1 MRHQCAAVI
10 GLLAAALLA
19 PVSPSHAASADP
31 TGYWMKPDAE
41 RESKIQ
47 VFKCGKKKTNLCAKI
62 VWLKEPNDS
71 KGQPLH
77 DVRNENPSMRGR
89 SIKGLPIFTDLVP
102 SAPSTWTGKIYNPED
117 GHTYSATLTVV
128 SRKQILL
135 KGCKAWLLCGERIWY
150 RTAPPPEEI
159 APVVPP
165 AEGTQQIE
173 ASVTPGAPTPVAA
186 PAATEPA
193 SAPSTENAVANTS
206 IGAAEAKEMQA
217 MTAPQMPAAPSQAEA
232 ATVVPVAVTEPSA
245 PVTQQVASP
254 VEPPADVDA
263 GRGYGFLAVSAD
275 PGGKAPQSGED
286 VSSMMLMAKPIATET
301 AAPSSAQPTAKT
313 TIASPPVEPALLAKP
328 KEQPKPPITTAAAK
342 PAASPA
348 AKPAAAPAPKPAAT
362 PVAKPTATPA
372 AKPVATAAA
381 TPAPM
386 PETQGKPT
394 EQAAATPPDGETVE
408 TDGTDA
414 EAAETADASLVEPIP
429 LTRKQRRLLRKQQR
443 DLERAQQDPLLP
455 WLR

>member
-1 MRHQCAAVI
+1 MRHQCAAAI
-10 GLLAAALLA
+10 GLVTAALLA

-117 GHTYSATLTVV
+117 GHIYSATLTVV

-135 KGCKAWLLCGERIWY
+135 KGCKAWLLCGERVWY

-159 APVVPP
+159 APVAPP

-173 ASVTPGAPTPVAA
+173 ASVTPAA
-186 PAATEPA
+186 PASAAAAAAAEPA
-193 SAPSTENAVANTS
+193 SAPSTEKRSPTRQPPPPR
-206 IGAAEAKEMQA
+206 AKEMQA
-217 MTAPQMPAAPSQAEA
+217 MTAPQMPASPSQAEA

-301 AAPSSAQPTAKT
+301 AAPSSAQPAAKT
-313 TIASPPVEPALLAKP
+313 TSVTPPAEPAPLAKP
-328 KEQPKPPITTAAAK
+328 KAQPKPPVTTAAAK
-342 PAASPA
+342 PAATPA
-348 AKPAAAPAPKPAAT
+348 AKPAATPRRQAGRDPRRQARCNRGGEARAHARDTRQTDRAGRRHAARRRNGRDRWHRCGGGRDRRCDPRRAYSVDAKRAAPL
-362 PVAKPTATPA
+362 
-372 AKPVATAAA
+372 
-381 TPAPM
+381 
-386 PETQGKPT
+386 
-394 EQAAATPPDGETVE
+394 
-408 TDGTDA
+408 A
-414 EAAETADASLVEPIP
+414 EAAARS
-429 LTRKQRRLLRKQQR
+429 
-443 DLERAQQDPLLP
+443 
-455 WLR
+455 

>member
-41 RESKIQ
+41 RESKIE

-62 VWLKEPNDS
+62 VWLKDPNDS

-89 SIKGLPIFTDLVP
+89 SIKGLPIFTDLIP

-135 KGCKAWLLCGERIWY
+135 KGCKAWLLCGERVWY

-159 APVVPP
+159 APVAPP

-173 ASVTPGAPTPVAA
+173 ASVTPAA
-186 PAATEPA
+186 PASAAAAAAMEPA
-193 SAPSTENAVANTS
+193 SAPSTENAVANAS
-206 IGAAEAKEMQA
+206 VDAAEAKEMQA
-217 MTAPQMPAAPSQAEA
+217 MTAPQMPAAPSQTEA
-232 ATVVPVAVTEPSA
+232 ATVVPVSVPEPSA
-245 PVTQQVASP
+245 PVAQQVASP
-254 VEPPADVDA
+254 VEPPADVDV

-286 VSSMMLMAKPIATET
+286 VSSMMLMAKPIATTT
-301 AAPSSAQPTAKT
+301 AAPSSAQPAAKT
-313 TIASPPVEPALLAKP
+313 TSATPPVEPALLAKP
-328 KEQPKPPITTAAAK
+328 KEQPKPPTTAA
-342 PAASPA
+342 A

-381 TPAPM
+381 KPAPT
-386 PETQGKPT
+386 PEKQGKPT
-394 EQAAATPPDGETVE
+394 EQAAATPPDGETAD

-414 EAAETADASLVEPIP
+414 EAAETADATLVEPIP
-429 LTRKQRRLLRKQQR
+429 LTRKERRLLRRQQR
-443 DLERAQQDPLLP
+443 DLERAQQGPLLP

>member
-1 MRHQCAAVI
+1 MRHHCAAVI
-10 GLLAAALLA
+10 GLLTAALLA

-62 VWLKEPNDS
+62 IWLKEPNDS

-135 KGCKAWLLCGERIWY
+135 KGCKAWLLCGERVWY
-150 RTAPPPEEI
+150 RTPPPPEEI
-159 APVVPP
+159 APVAPP

-173 ASVTPGAPTPVAA
+173 ASVTPAA
-186 PAATEPA
+186 PASAAAAAAAEPA
-193 SAPSTENAVANTS
+193 SAPSTENAVANASAEPASAPSTENAVANAS
-206 IGAAEAKEMQA
+206 AGAAEAKEMQA
-217 MTAPQMPAAPSQAEA
+217 MTAPQMPAARSQAEA

-254 VEPPADVDA
+254 VEPPADVNV

-301 AAPSSAQPTAKT
+301 AATSPAQPAAKT
-313 TIASPPVEPALLAKP
+313 TSVAPPAEPVPLAKP
-328 KEQPKPPITTAAAK
+328 KAQPKPPITSAAAK
-342 PAASPA
+342 PAATSRR
-348 AKPAAAPAPKPAAT
+348 
-362 PVAKPTATPA
+362 
-372 AKPVATAAA
+372 
-381 TPAPM
+381 
-386 PETQGKPT
+386 
-394 EQAAATPPDGETVE
+394 QAGRN
-408 TDGTDA
+408 
-414 EAAETADASLVEPIP
+414 S
-429 LTRKQRRLLRKQQR
+429 RRQAGR
-443 DLERAQQDPLLP
+443 DPR
-455 WLR
+455 R